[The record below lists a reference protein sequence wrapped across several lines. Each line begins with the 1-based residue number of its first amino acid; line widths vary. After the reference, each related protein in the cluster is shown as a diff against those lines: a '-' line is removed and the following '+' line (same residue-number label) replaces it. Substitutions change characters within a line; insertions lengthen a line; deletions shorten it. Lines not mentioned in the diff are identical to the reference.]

1 MIDDDG
7 IFVLT
12 GRMLVCISIII
23 FVEDAPDDE

>member
-12 GRMLVCISIII
+12 GRMLACIVII
-23 FVEDAPDDE
+23 FVCGGPPDDE